1 MLSEEDCSNNGGFAF
16 TMGNS
21 TSQQTFSIKE
31 KERLVSLDVF
41 RGLAV
46 IGMLMVD
53 FPGNWATRLDVF
65 NHAQWLGITLPDF
78 IFPSFIFI
86 MGVAMTFSLQ
96 ARKNQGVPSAQL
108 HFTLLRRF
116 ILLFIL
122 GYILN
127 YCWDGG
133 PIIFSQMRLLGVL
146 QRIGIVYLVISLSYL
161 HFSLRQMVYLGIGIL
176 LAYWG
181 VLTLVPVPGFGP
193 PDLAKYP
200 EGIVPNLATWV
211 DKTIL
216 GAMAWKETR
225 PFDPEGILSTFPAI
239 STAIIGVVTGQWL
252 QKKVSKEEK
261 INLVFVNGVLLTVI
275 GYVWSLTFP
284 LSKKL
289 WTSSFVLFAGGWSL
303 LLFASLFWLIDI
315 QKKTKFIALPRHYG
329 MNAISAIFF
338 CTVFDNI
345 FSRIPVG
352 QIGLKDYLNDH
363 LFRTWL
369 SDRNASWVY
378 SVVFICLFGLLF
390 KYFYRK
396 KWFIR
401 V

>member
-1 MLSEEDCSNNGGFAF
+1 V
-16 TMGNS
+16 GNP
-21 TSQQTFSIKE
+21 TLKQTFRIQE
-31 KERLVSLDVF
+31 KERLLSLDVF

-53 FPGNWATRLDVF
+53 FPGSWATRFDIF

-86 MGVAMTFSLQ
+86 MGVALTFSFQ
-96 ARKNQGVPSAQL
+96 ARKIQGVSATQL
-108 HFTLLRRF
+108 HLTLLRRF
-116 ILLFIL
+116 IILFIL

-146 QRIGIVYLVISLSYL
+146 QRIGIVYLVVSLSYL
-161 HFSLRQMVYLGIGIL
+161 HLSLRQMVYLGVAVL
-176 LAYWG
+176 LAYWS
-181 VLTLVPVPGFGP
+181 VMTLVPVPGFGP

-200 EGIVPNLATWV
+200 DGIVPNLATWV
-211 DKTIL
+211 DKTFL

-225 PFDPEGILSTFPAI
+225 PYDPEGILSTFPAI
-239 STAIIGVVTGQWL
+239 STAIIGVVTGRWL
-252 QKKVSKEEK
+252 QKQISKEEK
-261 INLVFVNGVLLTVI
+261 TNQIFVYGVLLTVI
-275 GYVWSLTFP
+275 GYAWSLTFP

-289 WTSSFVLFAGGWSL
+289 WTSSFVLFGGGWSL
-303 LLFASLFWLIDI
+303 LLFASLFWLIDV
-315 QKKTKFIALPRHYG
+315 QKKAKFIAFPRYYG
-329 MNAISAIFF
+329 MNAISAIFL

-345 FSRIPVG
+345 LSRIPIG
-352 QIGLKDYLNDH
+352 EIGLKDYLNDH

-378 SVVFICLFGLLF
+378 SIVFICLFGLLF
-390 KYFYRK
+390 RCFYK
-396 KWFIR
+396 QKWFIR